1 MKTMLAGCDLVIFDC
16 DGVLVDSE
24 TLAVSAF
31 TSVLQDAGVPVTP
44 EMVERHLGMKQAD
57 ILIAM
62 AEETGRDVPF
72 DVTERLW
79 PATRLAFE
87 RSLQPMPGVA
97 TFLAAMPTLKRCV
110 ASSSHPERIAVSL
123 ALTNLAA
130 AFGSSVFSSHQVAR
144 GKPAPDLFLF
154 AAASMGCEPARCL
167 VIEDSVFGVEG
178 ARAGGMRAVGFVGGS
193 HIGAGHADRLTAA
206 GAEHVAAGWDDLT
219 SALAGE

>member
-1 MKTMLAGCDLVIFDC
+1 MLAGCDLVIFDC

-24 TLAVSAF
+24 TLAVRAF
-31 TSVLQDAGVPVTP
+31 SDVLQEAGVPVTP
-44 EMVERHLGMKQAD
+44 DMVERHLGRKQAD

-62 AEETGRDVPF
+62 SEETGRDVPF
-72 DVTERLW
+72 EVIERLW
-79 PATRLAFE
+79 PATRRAFE
-87 RSLQPMPGVA
+87 RSLQPMTGIEA
-97 TFLAAMPTLKRCV
+97 FLAAMPPVKRCV

-130 AFGSSVFSSHQVAR
+130 AFGAAVFSSNQVAR

-178 ARAGGMRAVGFVGGS
+178 ARAGGMRAIGFVGGS
-193 HIGAGHADRLTAA
+193 HVGAGHADRLAAA
-206 GAEHVAAGWDDLT
+206 GAERVVTGWDALT
-219 SALAGE
+219 VALAGE

>member
-1 MKTMLAGCDLVIFDC
+1 MLAGCDLVIFDC

-24 TLAVSAF
+24 TLAVRAF
-31 TSVLQDAGVPVTP
+31 SKVLQEAGVPVTP
-44 EMVERHLGMKQAD
+44 DMVERHLGMKQAD

-62 AEETGRDVPF
+62 SEETGRDVPF
-72 DVTERLW
+72 DVVERLW

-87 RSLQPMPGVA
+87 QSLQPMAGIA
-97 TFLAAMPTLKRCV
+97 AFLATMPPVKRCV

-123 ALTNLAA
+123 ALTGLAE
-130 AFGSSVFSSHQVAR
+130 AFGASVFSSHQVAR

-154 AAASMGCEPARCL
+154 AAARMGCEPARCL

-193 HIGAGHADRLTAA
+193 HIGAGHAERLAAA
-206 GAEHVAAGWDDLT
+206 GAERVVTGWGALT
-219 SALAGE
+219 ASLGQ